1 MSALRLKVEAQLRRK
16 RARRNVVCSAKGGEE
31 VVQRDAVRDVDR
43 GQLQAPF
50 VFVAVKQVIVADGH
64 VDVTTSS
71 GDVLLQDV
79 TGPMYQ
85 VEWSWPLGV
94 PSVGKPATWMLRASK
109 CFPEKSAI
117 QTRQRLAAAGFSRR

>member
-1 MSALRLKVEAQLRRK
+1 VYYYRGRDARETAGERSAVRLKVEAQLRRK

-64 VDVTTSS
+64 VE
-71 GDVLLQDV
+71 QV
-79 TGPMYQ
+79 TG
-85 VEWSWPLGV
+85 
-94 PSVGKPATWMLRASK
+94 
-109 CFPEKSAI
+109 
-117 QTRQRLAAAGFSRR
+117 